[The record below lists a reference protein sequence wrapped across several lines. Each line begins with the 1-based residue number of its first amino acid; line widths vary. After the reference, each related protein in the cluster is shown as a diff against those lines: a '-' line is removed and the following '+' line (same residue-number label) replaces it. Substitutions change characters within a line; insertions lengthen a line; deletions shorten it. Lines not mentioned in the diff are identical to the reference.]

1 MKMPPEIKE
10 LFDQYIA
17 GELALQSDELVR
29 LASYLVNYPIADTY
43 QTAYKMA
50 TKAERIELR
59 KKTNALIDEH
69 AKTTIANNAKRKAFI
84 LGVIQILI
92 QAAAS
97 AVIAKAEEL

>member
-17 GELALQSDELVR
+17 GELALQSDGLVT
-29 LASYLVNYPIADTY
+29 LANYLVNYPTSDTY
-43 QTAYKMA
+43 QAAYKMA
-50 TKAERIELR
+50 TKAQRIELR
-59 KKTNALIDEH
+59 KITNALIDKH
-69 AKTTIANNAKRKAFI
+69 AKTTIANSTKRKAFI

-97 AVIAKAEEL
+97 AVIAEVEN

>member
-1 MKMPPEIKE
+1 MKMPKEIKE

-17 GELALQSDELVR
+17 GELALQSFELIQ
-29 LASYLVNYPIADTY
+29 LSSYLVNYPTTDTY
-43 QTAYKMA
+43 QAAYKMA

-84 LGVIQILI
+84 LGMIQILI

-97 AVIAKAEEL
+97 AVVAEAD

>member
-1 MKMPPEIKE
+1 MKMPKEIKE
-10 LFDQYIA
+10 LFDQYIE
-17 GELALQSDELVR
+17 GELALQSNELVA
-29 LASYLVNYPIADTY
+29 LSAYLMSNPMYEVY
-43 QTAYKMA
+43 QVAYKLA

-97 AVIAKAEEL
+97 AVVAEAD